1 MGMLWTVFLF
11 WVWTYVTQSNSSSQE
26 DSGNDGLILL
36 RFINCI
42 MSLEKENEMLVPM
55 VCSHVNKYIKA
66 MVDSESKD
74 EGHIPELQLDPDV
87 NFMMDAQPSGISMH
101 LHETVKLM
109 MAAGFEQECC
119 DAYSNCHK
127 EFLEQCLWALG
138 LQLQALNT
146 WNIENWIKTCKAAGK
161 ILFPNERRL
170 CDSVFFGLSRAVDVS
185 FTKVCKGLTIRLLS
199 FADTMITTESYF
211 LLNLLSSVI
220 PKMSESLHEI
230 KQELLLH
237 KFCKDSMY
245 MLLKADVK
253 KVEKR
258 LNILKAFAKI
268 IYGNTAQATVAGG
281 GLHLITLQLV
291 NYIHLIR
298 LQGTVQEYSN
308 FPDRGKVFIFCA
320 DSLDDRVAREHFGS
334 QVQRRLH

>member
-1 MGMLWTVFLF
+1 M
-11 WVWTYVTQSNSSSQE
+11 
-26 DSGNDGLILL
+26 
-36 RFINCI
+36 
-42 MSLEKENEMLVPM
+42 
-55 VCSHVNKYIKA
+55 
-66 MVDSESKD
+66 
-74 EGHIPELQLDPDV
+74 
-87 NFMMDAQPSGISMH
+87 
-101 LHETVKLM
+101 
-109 MAAGFEQECC
+109 
-119 DAYSNCHK
+119 
-127 EFLEQCLWALG
+127 
-138 LQLQALNT
+138 QALNT
-146 WNIENWIKTCKAAGK
+146 EDIENWIKTCKAAGK